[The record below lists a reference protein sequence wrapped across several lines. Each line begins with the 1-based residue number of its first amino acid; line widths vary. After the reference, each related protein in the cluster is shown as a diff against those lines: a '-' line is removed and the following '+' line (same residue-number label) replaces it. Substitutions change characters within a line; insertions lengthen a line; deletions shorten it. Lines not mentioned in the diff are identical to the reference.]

1 MEQNYMNAGAISIL
15 MAMRNRSKEDMRTRE
30 LLPCYPENP
39 VQNPC
44 SWNVIPMCRQSSCR
58 KHGGCFYPSLR
69 LDLLPMFKYMGLE
82 GGCVTLSIWRV
93 QYWREMLLLLAS
105 AAGGRARGGC
115 SDVSCRAQLRKI
127 QLRCGIFRCDLSGCS
142 SRFV

>member
-58 KHGGCFYPSLR
+58 KHGGCVYPSLR
-69 LDLLPMFKYMGLE
+69 LDSLPMFKYMGLE